1 MHPDPAE
8 LGLLLRGDE
17 LPVIHEGTKGHW
29 LQPQH
34 RPKIP
39 FSGQEVVASTE
50 GTSGSR
56 WVSLIHSGILRG
68 LRRAQAGLCHLS
80 EGLWVACINSVKKKK
95 KTLPKILDY
104 IMAKRKS

>member
-1 MHPDPAE
+1 MHPDPAK

-17 LPVIHEGTKGHW
+17 LPVVHEGTKGHW

-50 GTSGSR
+50 GTSGSL
-56 WVSLIHSGILRG
+56 VGSASSTLGFSGGYAEPRLAYVTYLKGSG
-68 LRRAQAGLCHLS
+68 LP
-80 EGLWVACINSVKKKK
+80 V
-95 KTLPKILDY
+95 
-104 IMAKRKS
+104 